1 MLDENLKHLLSYVN
15 KNVGNNFAIIT
26 ADEILPCF
34 SSDKGVLKEDL
45 FNMFNLLS
53 TKGFIRLKYN
63 DGNSFCCMISEKG
76 ADYLEENKNPI
87 IIPIEKPNYSIVG
100 WCVFASFLGA
110 FIGGGVSIVLSFL
123 L

>member
-15 KNVGNNFAIIT
+15 KNAGDRFAILT
-26 ADEILPCF
+26 ADEILPYF
-34 SSDKGVLKEDL
+34 PQDKILLKEDL

-63 DGNSFCCMISEKG
+63 DGNSFCCVISEKG
-76 ADYLEENKNPI
+76 VDYLEENKNPI
-87 IIPIEKPNYSIVG
+87 IVPIEKPNYSIVG
-100 WCVFASFLGA
+100 WCVFASF
-110 FIGGGVSIVLSFL
+110 IGGGVSIVLSFL